1 MTPALALRISYA
13 GELGWEIYARTEY
26 GLALWDTLWQ
36 AGQQHGC
43 IAAGGGAFDSLRLEK
58 GYRLWG
64 ADIDMDH
71 DPYSAGL
78 GWTVRLQKGEFLG
91 WAALRQAKAGP
102 LASKLCCLTFDG
114 ADSCALGKEP
124 VLANGKAIGFVTSA
138 NAGHSVQRNI
148 AYAYLPLQYA
158 QVGSALQVEYFGVRH
173 PVTVTA
179 EPLFDPDNLK
189 LLA

>member
-1 MTPALALRISYA
+1 
-13 GELGWEIYARTEY
+13 
-26 GLALWDTLWQ
+26 
-36 AGQQHGC
+36 
-43 IAAGGGAFDSLRLEK
+43 
-58 GYRLWG
+58 
-64 ADIDMDH
+64 MDH

-114 ADSCALGKEP
+114 ADSCALAKEP